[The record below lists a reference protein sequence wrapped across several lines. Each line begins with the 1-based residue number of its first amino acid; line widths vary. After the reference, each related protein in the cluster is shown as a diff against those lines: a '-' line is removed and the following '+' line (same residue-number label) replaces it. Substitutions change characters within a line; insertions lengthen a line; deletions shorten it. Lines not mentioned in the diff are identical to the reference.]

1 MTAEQLRACWW
12 QRSRIESIKGRIR
25 RIEEQ
30 ITSVSAKPMS
40 HAPAGGG
47 SRDTVGDAAV
57 RLVEL
62 KDRLMEEVL
71 RLEDQLREV
80 EQWLDT
86 LPPNQAAIL
95 RARYVDGMSW
105 RTVARKLHY
114 SEGHCRNVNNEIVA
128 MLGNSHDTK

>member
-30 ITSVSAKPMS
+30 VTSASAKPMS
-40 HAPAGGG
+40 HAPARGG
-47 SRDTVGDAAV
+47 SRDAVGDAAV

-80 EQWLDT
+80 EQWLSIS
-86 LPPNQAAIL
+86 N
-95 RARYVDGMSW
+95 G
-105 RTVARKLHY
+105 KLLLTQ
-114 SEGHCRNVNNEIVA
+114 S
-128 MLGNSHDTK
+128 